1 MAILQYDNYGCWHSS
16 NNGALEMTNKN
27 PNQRKEKDTSW
38 VVDGALGASAGAA
51 VGAATSAGA
60 TSAIGLATVGTT
72 IGSAL
77 PIAGSIVGAG
87 VGLLVAWR
95 YTQKKKNKN
104 EETPDH

>member
-1 MAILQYDNYGCWHSS
+1 
-16 NNGALEMTNKN
+16 MTNKN
-27 PNQRKEKDTSW
+27 PNQEKEKDTSW

-60 TSAIGLATVGTT
+60 TSVIGLAAAGAT

-87 VGLLVAWR
+87 VGLLVAWKHR
-95 YTQKKKNKN
+95 KKKKNKN
-104 EETPDH
+104 GETPDH